1 MITKQLLKVAFFIN
15 FTVEDCKEI
24 LENITVNDIIVSP
37 HFDKRLKGRGLDV
50 SNYYM
55 KYLNQ
60 DDTKITIAKGR
71 NRFKLYYYCPPLDL
85 MLTLIIQ
92 IEDNQQIR
100 LITIY

>member
-1 MITKQLLKVAFFIN
+1 
-15 FTVEDCKEI
+15 
-24 LENITVNDIIVSP
+24 
-37 HFDKRLKGRGLDV
+37 
-50 SNYYM
+50 M

-60 DDTKITIAKGR
+60 DDTKIIIAKGR